1 MLYKLKQTEL
11 VYLTDEFGHSYEI
24 EGEAVAGVTT
34 LLSLGVP
41 ADGGL
46 INFWKNQS
54 AEDQADIL
62 ADAQERGSNVH
73 QAIEH
78 LLLGRKVSSE
88 GFKRP
93 REKKAITS
101 FLDWFT
107 KFAPTDFKPE
117 MVVAFLGSR
126 IDDQEDG
133 IEFKE
138 NYGHMRFAGT
148 VDFIGTINGRRVL
161 IDFKTSAAPS
171 KKNSLQVQAY
181 KQAVEQSLDEKIDD
195 CYILYLGT
203 KHTGAR
209 PKTVDGMPDSGF
221 GWQMIKSN
229 DTFDDFKRA
238 YDMAIWCSDGYPK
251 PPKVMVYPK
260 EWDIKLE
267 PSENLAKKEE
277 EEQ

>member
-24 EGEAVAGVTT
+24 EGEAIAGVTT

-41 ADGGL
+41 ADPGL
-46 INFWKNQS
+46 INFWKSQT
-54 AEDQADIL
+54 AEDQGDIL
-62 ADAQERGSNVH
+62 QDAQERGSNVH

-101 FLDWFT
+101 FMDWFQ
-107 KFAPTDFKPE
+107 KYAPKDFKPE

-126 IDDQEDG
+126 IEDDRPIKSVDED
-133 IEFKE
+133 KE

-148 VDFIGTINGRRVL
+148 VDFIGTINGKRVL

-181 KQAVEQSLDEKIDD
+181 KQAVEQSLDGEKIDE
-195 CYILYLGT
+195 CYVLYLGT

-209 PKTVDGMPDSGF
+209 PKMVDGLPDSGF
-221 GWQMIKSN
+221 GWQIVKSN

-260 EWDIKLE
+260 EWDI
-267 PSENLAKKEE
+267 NVKKEGDK
-277 EEQ
+277 

>member
-24 EGEAVAGVTT
+24 NGEAIAGVTT

-41 ADGGL
+41 ADPGL
-46 INFWKNQS
+46 INFWKNQT
-54 AEDQADIL
+54 AEDQGDIL
-62 ADAQERGSNVH
+62 QDAQERGSNVH
-73 QAIEH
+73 QAIEN

-88 GFKRP
+88 GFRRP

-101 FLDWFT
+101 FLDWFEKWT
-107 KFAPTDFKPE
+107 PKDFKPE
-117 MVVAFLGSR
+117 MVVAFLGDR
-126 IDDQEDG
+126 IED
-133 IEFKE
+133 EEDKA

-148 VDFIGTINGRRVL
+148 VDFIGTIGDKRVL

-181 KQAVEQSLDEKIDD
+181 KQAVEQSLDEKIDE
-195 CYILYLGT
+195 CYVLYLGT

-209 PKTVDGMPDSGF
+209 PKMVDGLPDSGF
-221 GWQMIKSN
+221 GWQIIKSN
-229 DTFDDFKRA
+229 DTFNDFKRA

-251 PPKVMVYPK
+251 PPKVLVYPK
-260 EWDIKLE
+260 EWDI
-267 PSENLAKKEE
+267 NAKKEGDK
-277 EEQ
+277 